1 MGGHGLADVESVG
14 EGIYCS
20 SLNQKKELGSKFMGS
35 MLIQGLIWIAAA
47 ALLLVYLKRR
57 RNRRTLP

>member
-14 EGIYCS
+14 EGIHCS
-20 SLNQKKELGSKFMGS
+20 SLNQKKELGNKFMGS